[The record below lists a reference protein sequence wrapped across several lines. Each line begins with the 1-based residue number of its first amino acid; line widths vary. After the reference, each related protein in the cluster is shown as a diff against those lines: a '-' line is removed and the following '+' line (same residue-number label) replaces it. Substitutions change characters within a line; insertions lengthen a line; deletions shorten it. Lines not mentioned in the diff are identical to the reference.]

1 MKRLILAC
9 LVLSACDDDVKQQLE
24 PDLAAAPDF
33 SPAPDMADPTCPTK
47 MEDVSACMHAADDY
61 EPRQNGSAGDQWP
74 ACISDDNTFHQ
85 LGASPPSTSARTL
98 AWDSMALK
106 LWRNAAPPTMQNFL
120 DARNE
125 YSVAQGIGSR
135 VDRRQDIHYPEVP
148 GAPSAL
154 ACTNAGIP
162 LMYPDRCAGPAKLT
176 PLINDAFQK
185 GIAQMQPRVQAAR
198 IEAAL
203 LWFFYLSTLSE
214 VWTCSFDKK
223 DDCDSAL
230 AYYNAFTPRDE
241 LHGLASYIQP
251 LGPETHQRAFDGF
264 LAERCWR
271 DLDQA
276 LPATNTALYTRASNQ
291 IDRAELRGLALI
303 ARQRFG
309 LMPCLSGEER
319 LAAHE
324 FLKILIGF
332 LDRDARAR
340 NAGHADILEAQ
351 VERPDAAA
359 VDVPAAQAAL
369 DALYPCP

>member
-1 MKRLILAC
+1 M
-9 LVLSACDDDVKQQLE
+9 
-24 PDLAAAPDF
+24 
-33 SPAPDMADPTCPTK
+33 
-47 MEDVSACMHAADDY
+47 
-61 EPRQNGSAGDQWP
+61 
-74 ACISDDNTFHQ
+74 FHT

-98 AWDSMALK
+98 AWDSMAGK
-106 LWRNAAPPTMQNFL
+106 LWRNQAVPTMQNFL

-135 VDRRQDIHYPEVP
+135 VDRRQDIHYPEIP

-154 ACTNAGIP
+154 ACTVAGNP
-162 LMYPDRCAGPAKLT
+162 ALYPDRCAGPARLN
-176 PLINDAFQK
+176 PIINDAFQK
-185 GIAQMQPRVQAAR
+185 GIAQMEPRVQAAR

-241 LHGLASYIQP
+241 LHGLASYIQA

-291 IDRAELRGLALI
+291 IDRAELRGLALV

-309 LMPCLSGEER
+309 SLPCTTGEDQK
-319 LAAHE
+319 AAHE
-324 FLKILIGF
+324 FLKILVGF
-332 LDRDARAR
+332 LDRDARSR
-340 NAGHADILEAQ
+340 NATQADVLETQ
-351 VERPDAAA
+351 VEKGD
-359 VDVPAAQAAL
+359 PAAIDVKAATDAL